1 MPSEA
6 AIRARLS
13 GAAANTPKQVVPAAE
28 AYRISKRDD
37 AKGVKGVKDV
47 LNVHDVRDVRDVRDV
62 NYEATNIA
70 RTPQKYG
77 LSLGEKVNNL

>member
-13 GAAANTPKQVVPAAE
+13 GAAANTPRQVVLAAE

-37 AKGVKGVKDV
+37 AKGVKDVNDV
-47 LNVHDVRDVRDVRDV
+47 LDVLDVLDVHNVRDV
-62 NYEATNIA
+62 NYVETNIA
-70 RTPQKYG
+70 RTPQKIWPIAWR
-77 LSLGEKVNNL
+77 ECR